1 MIGLQFKLLLFK
13 DMTRTKVITGV
24 HIILDRTVTL
34 LAARTLPTKRKKGRM
49 DIMGQWAISAI
60 HTKLGS
66 KFRVYHYV
74 ISVQHKAFNETVESF
89 TALEQRIQLQMFPN
103 TGLELFLKRK
113 KSRTAVDQN
122 SDCPIY
128 THGYTAGD

>member
-1 MIGLQFKLLLFK
+1 
-13 DMTRTKVITGV
+13 
-24 HIILDRTVTL
+24 
-34 LAARTLPTKRKKGRM
+34 M

-74 ISVQHKAFNETVESF
+74 MSVQHKAFNETVESF

-103 TGLELFLKRK
+103 TGLELFSRERK
-113 KSRTAVDQN
+113 AGQLWTRN

-128 THGYTAGD
+128 THGYTAGNCEEALLLIKCRCYSIPIVSVVRAGRIKQYNTVQHTDGA

>member
-1 MIGLQFKLLLFK
+1 
-13 DMTRTKVITGV
+13 
-24 HIILDRTVTL
+24 
-34 LAARTLPTKRKKGRM
+34 M

-74 ISVQHKAFNETVESF
+74 ISVQYKAFNETVESF

-113 KSRTAVDQN
+113 KSWTAVDQN

-128 THGYTAGD
+128 THGYTAGDCEEALLLFNKMKMLFDPYCIGSKSWEN